1 MVKFKRS
8 FNLIARSKQG
18 AHVTFLLLRHF
29 GHIKLFPHES
39 AWQADIVG
47 RESGLIR
54 RLKFAIIRV
63 VCRKKLH
70 CVFGKHRWSFAPF
83 CAVSMMRLAIT
94 SRIARA

>member
-1 MVKFKRS
+1 M
-8 FNLIARSKQG
+8 
-18 AHVTFLLLRHF
+18 TFLLLRHF
-29 GHIKLFPHES
+29 GHIKLFPHEL

-70 CVFGKHRWSFAPF
+70 CVFGKHRWVLRAILRSFDDAFGNYFPYR
-83 CAVSMMRLAIT
+83 AGIT
-94 SRIARA
+94 GSSKPAA